1 MYEPD
6 ISYEEFIKKEQQKY
20 PELNLDD
27 IETLKKKVQANKD
40 INSVRGKI
48 NNYLTY
54 INHFPKLVFVL
65 FFLSFFIQRFVNFKH
80 LRFFYFAILIGNI

>member
-6 ISYEEFIKKEQQKY
+6 ISYEEFIKKEQEKY

-40 INSVRGKI
+40 IHSIRGKI
-48 NNYLTY
+48 NYYST
-54 INHFPKLVFVL
+54 
-65 FFLSFFIQRFVNFKH
+65 R
-80 LRFFYFAILIGNI
+80 